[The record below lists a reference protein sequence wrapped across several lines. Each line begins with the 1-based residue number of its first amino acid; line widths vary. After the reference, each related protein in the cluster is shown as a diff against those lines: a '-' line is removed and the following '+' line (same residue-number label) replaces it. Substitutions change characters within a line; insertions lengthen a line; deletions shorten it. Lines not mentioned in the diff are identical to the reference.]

1 MKRWLQKLVSL
12 MMALVLMMSACPGA
26 LASSTKAVVSDSS
39 AKFYKT
45 ASRSSDHLDIDEGE
59 TVTVKAV
66 SGDWVKV
73 KYKGVTGYMRKDDL
87 KAKSSSSSSSS
98 SSGRSGG
105 TWKSQVKMLKWFEGG
120 KSFLSKGSYGTLYD
134 VKTGKTIRIKR
145 MGGYN
150 HADCEPATKGDAS
163 KLKSLGDSWDPRP
176 GILKVGDKFTA
187 CSFNTKAHGDQ
198 TIDSNNYD
206 GQFCLH
212 MVGSKTHG
220 GDAVRSDHQSAIK
233 RAYSWAH

>member
-1 MKRWLQKLVSL
+1 MKRRLQKLVSL
-12 MMALVLMMSACPGA
+12 LMVLVLMMSVCPAA
-26 LASSTKAVVSDSS
+26 LASSSKAVVSDSS

-45 ASRSSDHLDIDEGE
+45 ASTHSDHLRIDKGA
-59 TVTVKAV
+59 TVTVKGV

-87 KAKSSSSSSSS
+87 AAKSSSSHSSSSSS
-98 SSGRSGG
+98 SSGSS
-105 TWKSQVKMLKWFEGG
+105 WKSQVKMLKWFESG
-120 KSFLSKGSYGTLYD
+120 KSFLHEGSYGTLYD
-134 VKTGKTIRIKR
+134 VKTGKKIKIKR

-150 HADCEPATKGDAS
+150 HADCEPATKSDAS

-176 GILKVGDKFTA
+176 GILKVGDKYTA
-187 CSFNTKAHGDQ
+187 CSFNTKCHGDQ
-198 TIDSNNYD
+198 TISDNNYD

-212 MVGSKTHG
+212 MIGSRTHG

-233 RAYSWAH
+233 RAYNWAH